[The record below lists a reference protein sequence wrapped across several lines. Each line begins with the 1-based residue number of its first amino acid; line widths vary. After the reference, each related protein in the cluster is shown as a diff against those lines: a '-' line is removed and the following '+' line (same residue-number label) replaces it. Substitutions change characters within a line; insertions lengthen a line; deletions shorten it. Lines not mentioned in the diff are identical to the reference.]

1 MIVKRGFSLGF
12 CRLRSG
18 RGNAEIFAPL
28 AVLSG
33 EKSVMLGKT
42 LAVIGYSGFSI
53 KKTLTYPPLY
63 FIVKDVLGKWK
74 VFR

>member
-1 MIVKRGFSLGF
+1 MKRGFSRDFASHGQ
-12 CRLRSG
+12 G
-18 RGNAEIFAPL
+18 AVMRGIFAPR

-33 EKSVMLGKT
+33 DKSVMLRKT

-74 VFR
+74 DFR

>member
-1 MIVKRGFSLGF
+1 MGFRPGF
-12 CRLRSG
+12 CQSRSG
-18 RGNAEIFAPL
+18 RGNAGIFAPL

-33 EKSVMLGKT
+33 DKSAMLRKT

-63 FIVKDVLGKWK
+63 LIVKSVLGKWK